1 MRKNLRRFSGAVYGA
16 LWAGR
21 AWNGR
26 LQEFA
31 ICCWTGELQ
40 QGTSALRP
48 SEEVRPCRGADKY
61 VYGLEAARRKPGN
74 LAAAKRI
81 LTYGE
86 LRDIGLK
93 AMPERWRPRI
103 ATSSSQKMSYDLP
116 FAYFL
121 QDGIIDEWPIVPYL
135 TWSPVKSGKSPWVRV
150 GFGENEGVFKDR
162 AELPSQGPVAGI
174 EDRRCPFSCSQD
186 TSAPDAG
193 LSALPTR
200 CCT

>member
-1 MRKNLRRFSGAVYGA
+1 M
-16 LWAGR
+16 
-21 AWNGR
+21 
-26 LQEFA
+26 
-31 ICCWTGELQ
+31 
-40 QGTSALRP
+40 
-48 SEEVRPCRGADKY
+48 
-61 VYGLEAARRKPGN
+61 
-74 LAAAKRI
+74 
-81 LTYGE
+81 
-86 LRDIGLK
+86 K

-186 TSAPDAG
+186 TSTTDAG